1 MLEMGKI
8 LLVEDDV
15 MVVKMYTTKLT
26 MEGFTLT
33 SAGNGEEGLAA
44 LEKEQPDI
52 VLLDIMMPKMNGLE
66 MLRNVR
72 ADDKFKD
79 IPVVMLTNLGD
90 REEDV
95 EKCKE
100 LGAQDY
106 WIKANLSLNDL
117 SEKIKNILDQKK

>member
-1 MLEMGKI
+1 MSNPAKI
-8 LLVEDDV
+8 LLVEDDM
-15 MVVKMYTTKLT
+15 MVVKMYSTKLT

-33 SAGNGEEGLAA
+33 SAGNGVEGLAA
-44 LEKEQPDI
+44 LKKEQPDI

-66 MLRNVR
+66 MLKIVR

-106 WIKANLSLNDL
+106 WIKANLSLNEL
-117 SEKIKNILDQKK
+117 SEKIINILAKKN

>member
-1 MLEMGKI
+1 MSNPAKI
-8 LLVEDDV
+8 LLIEDDV

-26 MEGFTLT
+26 MEGFKLT
-33 SAGNGEEGLAA
+33 SAGNGAEGLKA

-52 VLLDIMMPKMNGLE
+52 VLLDIMMPIMNGLE
-66 MLRNVR
+66 TLKNIRS
-72 ADDKFKD
+72 DEKFKD

-100 LGAQDY
+100 LGAQGY
-106 WIKANLSLNDL
+106 WVKANLSLSEL
-117 SEKIKNILDQKK
+117 LEKINIVLAQKK